1 MNITNKISENFGT
14 ANKPK
19 GLTLS
24 AFSQEQLWKLFDNRL
39 LSFMIGNKELEL
51 SILPMESDPGV
62 YSRFILSDE
71 MGRTIAELTLS
82 ESNYTWHAR
91 LLNDKYDKECA
102 VIVDQ
107 FNQQK
112 EDVKIYAKIWD
123 EKEKKRR
130 EELKALRD
138 QN

>member
-1 MNITNKISENFGT
+1 
-14 ANKPK
+14 
-19 GLTLS
+19 
-24 AFSQEQLWKLFDNRL
+24 
-39 LSFMIGNKELEL
+39 MIGNKEVEL
-51 SILPMESDPGV
+51 SILPIESEPGV
-62 YSRFILSDE
+62 CSRFLLSDE

>member
-1 MNITNKISENFGT
+1 MINKISKIFGRETEQEN
-14 ANKPK
+14 
-19 GLTLS
+19 LTLPN
-24 AFSQEQLWKLFDNRL
+24 FSQVQLWKLFDNRL

-51 SILPMESDPGV
+51 SVLPMESDPGV

-82 ESNYTWHAR
+82 ESDYTWRGR
-91 LLNDKYDKECA
+91 LLNYKYDKEYA

-107 FNQQK
+107 LNQQK
-112 EDVKIYAKIWD
+112 EDVKIYAKIVAER
-123 EKEKKRR
+123 EKTRE
-130 EELKALRD
+130 EELKVLQD

>member
-1 MNITNKISENFGT
+1 MTNKILKIFGRRTEQEN
-14 ANKPK
+14 
-19 GLTLS
+19 LTLPD
-24 AFSQEQLWKLFDNRL
+24 FSQVQLWKLFDDRL
-39 LSFMIGNKELEL
+39 LSFMIGNKEVEL
-51 SILPMESDPGV
+51 SILSMESEPGV
-62 YSRFILSDE
+62 CSRFLLSDE
-71 MGRTIAELTLS
+71 TGRTIAELTLS

-112 EDVKIYAKIWD
+112 EDVKIYAKIRY
-123 EKEKKRR
+123 EKEKKR
-130 EELKALRD
+130 EEIKALQD